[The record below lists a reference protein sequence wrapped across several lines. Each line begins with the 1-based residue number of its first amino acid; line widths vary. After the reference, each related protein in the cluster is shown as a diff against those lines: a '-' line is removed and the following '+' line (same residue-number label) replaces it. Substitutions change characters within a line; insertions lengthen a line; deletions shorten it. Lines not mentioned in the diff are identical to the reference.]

1 MRVIDKPSPGE
12 YPPYAEMY
20 MKLVPAD
27 GQILNHLRINFY
39 EFKRLINALSNEQL
53 LYRYR
58 KGKWSVKQILVHLI
72 DDERIYSYRALCFAR
87 NELEKL
93 AGFDQDNYA
102 FYSEADQRT
111 KESILEEYEAVR
123 FSTISL
129 FQNLP
134 ESSLYRIG
142 SGSGSFYGASVRAL
156 AYHIAGHELH
166 HLNFIKQH
174 YL

>member
-1 MRVIDKPSPGE
+1 MRIIDKPSTGE

-27 GQILNHLRINFY
+27 GQILNYLRINFY
-39 EFKRLINALSNEQL
+39 EVKRMVDSLSDEKL

-87 NELEKL
+87 NETEKL
-93 AGFDQDNYA
+93 VGFNQDNYA
-102 FYSEADQRT
+102 FYSDADERT

-123 FSTISL
+123 FSTITL

-134 ESSLYRIG
+134 ESSL
-142 SGSGSFYGASVRAL
+142 
-156 AYHIAGHELH
+156 
-166 HLNFIKQH
+166 
-174 YL
+174 